1 MENWRLPDKEKEP
14 SIPEKKALRRRYT
27 FPIPPPKICQWMN
40 ITVKFCSF
48 RMNLDIQGNGCS
60 QTMPS
65 WVGNM

>member
-48 RMNLDIQGNGCS
+48 RMNLDITG
-60 QTMPS
+60 
-65 WVGNM
+65 